1 MRKRCFALC
10 MAALLLLTACSEER
24 TADPGGEP
32 AVSPESAGNTAH
44 EETTPPAG
52 ETEEESVEVVVE
64 PYADIRAES
73 YYDPSA
79 HATYRA
85 GEFQEEDIPTFT
97 FNEGTVLE
105 GSEELQAQIM
115 EAGKNPGLGV
125 RALHEQGITGEGVR
139 VAIIDQNLLLDHP
152 EFAGKIEDYYDT
164 GCDQPADSGSM
175 HAPGVTSLLVGE
187 SIGVAPG
194 ATVYFAA
201 APSWNGDSAY
211 YADGLNWIV
220 EQNEKLP
227 EGEKIRVVSVSAAPS
242 GEWSPFTENL
252 ELWDQAVE
260 AAQAAGIVVLDC
272 RTGEET
278 GFIAS
283 AFFDPTAREDPT
295 ACTGGWPDSP
305 QQIDSSQIGVP
316 TSYRTVAEEY
326 WEGEISYQ
334 YDGIGGLSWS
344 IPYAAGVLALGWQVA
359 PELDGETMLQL
370 LKDSCATA
378 HDGSRI
384 IDPAAFIEA
393 VREAHGQS

>member
-32 AVSPESAGNTAH
+32 AVSPESAGNTAN

-52 ETEEESVEVVVE
+52 ETEAESVEVVVE
-64 PYADIRAES
+64 P
-73 YYDPSA
+73 
-79 HATYRA
+79 
-85 GEFQEEDIPTFT
+85 
-97 FNEGTVLE
+97 
-105 GSEELQAQIM
+105 
-115 EAGKNPGLGV
+115 
-125 RALHEQGITGEGVR
+125 
-139 VAIIDQNLLLDHP
+139 
-152 EFAGKIEDYYDT
+152 
-164 GCDQPADSGSM
+164 
-175 HAPGVTSLLVGE
+175 
-187 SIGVAPG
+187 
-194 ATVYFAA
+194 
-201 APSWNGDSAY
+201 

-252 ELWDQAVE
+252 EMWDQAVE

-272 RTGEET
+272 RPGEET
-278 GFIAS
+278 GLIAS

-326 WEGEISYQ
+326 WEGEPSYQ
-334 YDGIGGLSWS
+334 YDGIGGLSWG

>member
-64 PYADIRAES
+64 PYAD
-73 YYDPSA
+73 
-79 HATYRA
+79 
-85 GEFQEEDIPTFT
+85 
-97 FNEGTVLE
+97 
-105 GSEELQAQIM
+105 
-115 EAGKNPGLGV
+115 
-125 RALHEQGITGEGVR
+125 
-139 VAIIDQNLLLDHP
+139 
-152 EFAGKIEDYYDT
+152 
-164 GCDQPADSGSM
+164 
-175 HAPGVTSLLVGE
+175 
-187 SIGVAPG
+187 
-194 ATVYFAA
+194 
-201 APSWNGDSAY
+201 
-211 YADGLNWIV
+211 GLNWIV

-242 GEWSPFTENL
+242 GEGSPFTENL

-295 ACTGGWPDSP
+295 ACTGGWPSNPMTVSP
-305 QQIDSSQIGVP
+305 SEIGVP
-316 TSYRTVAEEY
+316 CSYRTVAEEY
-326 WEGEISYQ
+326 WEGETSYQ
-334 YDGIGGLSWS
+334 YDGSGGLSWG

-378 HDGSRI
+378 RDGSRI
-384 IDPAAFIEA
+384 IDPTAFIEA

>member
-32 AVSPESAGNTAH
+32 AVSPESAGNTAN

-64 PYADIRAES
+64 P
-73 YYDPSA
+73 
-79 HATYRA
+79 
-85 GEFQEEDIPTFT
+85 
-97 FNEGTVLE
+97 
-105 GSEELQAQIM
+105 
-115 EAGKNPGLGV
+115 
-125 RALHEQGITGEGVR
+125 
-139 VAIIDQNLLLDHP
+139 
-152 EFAGKIEDYYDT
+152 
-164 GCDQPADSGSM
+164 
-175 HAPGVTSLLVGE
+175 
-187 SIGVAPG
+187 
-194 ATVYFAA
+194 
-201 APSWNGDSAY
+201 

-295 ACTGGWPDSP
+295 ACTGGWPSNPMTVSP
-305 QQIDSSQIGVP
+305 SEIGVP
-316 TSYRTVAEEY
+316 CSYRTVAEEY
-326 WEGEISYQ
+326 WEGETSYQ
-334 YDGIGGLSWS
+334 YDGSGGLSWG
-344 IPYAAGVLALGWQVA
+344 IPYAAGVLALAGRW
-359 PELDGETMLQL
+359 PR
-370 LKDSCATA
+370 SWTA
-378 HDGSRI
+378 RRCS
-384 IDPAAFIEA
+384 
-393 VREAHGQS
+393 SS

>member
-32 AVSPESAGNTAH
+32 AVSPESAGNTAN

-64 PYADIRAES
+64 P
-73 YYDPSA
+73 
-79 HATYRA
+79 
-85 GEFQEEDIPTFT
+85 
-97 FNEGTVLE
+97 
-105 GSEELQAQIM
+105 
-115 EAGKNPGLGV
+115 
-125 RALHEQGITGEGVR
+125 
-139 VAIIDQNLLLDHP
+139 
-152 EFAGKIEDYYDT
+152 
-164 GCDQPADSGSM
+164 
-175 HAPGVTSLLVGE
+175 
-187 SIGVAPG
+187 
-194 ATVYFAA
+194 
-201 APSWNGDSAY
+201 

-252 ELWDQAVE
+252 EMWDQAVE

-295 ACTGGWPDSP
+295 ACTGGWPSNP
-305 QQIDSSQIGVP
+305 MTVSSSEIGVP
-316 TSYRTVAEEY
+316 CSYRTVAEEY

-334 YDGIGGLSWS
+334 YDGSGGLSWG

>member
-10 MAALLLLTACSEER
+10 MAALLLLTACSEEQ
-24 TADPGGEP
+24 TADPGGES
-32 AVSPESAGNTAH
+32 AVSPESAGNTAN
-44 EETTPPAG
+44 EETTLPAG
-52 ETEEESVEVVVE
+52 ETEESVEVVVE
-64 PYADIRAES
+64 PYADIRYFED
-73 YYDPSA
+73 DPGSKEV
-79 HATYRA
+79 YEA
-85 GEFQEEDIPTFT
+85 GTFREEDIYTFT

-115 EAGKNPGLGV
+115 EEGKNPGLGV

-252 ELWDQAVE
+252 EMYDQAVE

-295 ACTGGWPDSP
+295 ACTGGWPSNP
-305 QQIDSSQIGVP
+305 MTVSSSEIGVP
-316 TSYRTVAEEY
+316 CSYRTVAEEY
-326 WEGEISYQ
+326 WEGETSYQ
-334 YDGIGGLSWS
+334 YDGSGGLSWG

>member
-44 EETTPPAG
+44 EETTPTAG

-64 PYADIRAES
+64 PYADIRYFED
-73 YYDPSA
+73 DPGSKEV
-79 HATYRA
+79 YEA
-85 GEFQEEDIPTFT
+85 GTFREEDIYTFT

-115 EAGKNPGLGV
+115 EEGKNPGLGV

-242 GEWSPFTENL
+242 GEWSPFTKNL
-252 ELWDQAVE
+252 EMYDQAVE

-295 ACTGGWPDSP
+295 ACTGGWPSNP
-305 QQIDSSQIGVP
+305 MTVSSSEIGVP
-316 TSYRTVAEEY
+316 CSYRTVAEEY

-334 YDGIGGLSWS
+334 YDGSGGQSWG

>member
-10 MAALLLLTACSEER
+10 MAALLLTACSEEQ
-24 TADPGGEP
+24 TADPGGES
-32 AVSPESAGNTAH
+32 AVSPESAGNTAN
-44 EETTPPAG
+44 EETTLPAG
-52 ETEEESVEVVVE
+52 ETEESVEVVVE
-64 PYADIRAES
+64 PYADIRYFED
-73 YYDPSA
+73 DPGSKEV
-79 HATYRA
+79 YEA
-85 GEFQEEDIPTFT
+85 GTFREEDIYTFT

-115 EAGKNPGLGV
+115 EEGKNPGLGV

-252 ELWDQAVE
+252 EMWDQAVE

-278 GFIAS
+278 GLIAS

-295 ACTGGWPDSP
+295 ACTGGWPSNP
-305 QQIDSSQIGVP
+305 MTVSSSEIGVP
-316 TSYRTVAEEY
+316 CSYRTVAEEY

-334 YDGIGGLSWS
+334 YDGSGGLSWG

-378 HDGSRI
+378 RDGSRI
-384 IDPAAFIEA
+384 IDPTAFIEA